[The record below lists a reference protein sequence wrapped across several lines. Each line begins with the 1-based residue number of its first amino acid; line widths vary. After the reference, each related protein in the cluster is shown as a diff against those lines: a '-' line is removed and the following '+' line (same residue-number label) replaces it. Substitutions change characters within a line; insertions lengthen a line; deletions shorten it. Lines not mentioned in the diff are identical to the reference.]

1 MNRGISRGSE
11 LQVAAAAL
19 ALVVGGLIVRAAF
32 DGVSQ
37 AGLGAGAALLT
48 FGLVLEL
55 CARASGAWVAW
66 TLAQRGWAA
75 ACALLGSPAV
85 AVHALVRRRGPL
97 AFEAGSLVGLLAV
110 IAVLTLFWALASRG
124 PG

>member
-1 MNRGISRGSE
+1 M
-11 LQVAAAAL
+11 AAGAF
-19 ALVVGGLIVRAAF
+19 ALVVVGLLLRAVF

-66 TLAQRGWAA
+66 TLSQRGWVA
-75 ACALLGSPAV
+75 ACAVLGSPAV
-85 AVHALVRRRGPL
+85 AVHALLRRRGPL
-97 AFEAGSLVGLLAV
+97 AFDAGTLVGLLAM